1 VAHLA
6 RLHIELPSRGDV
18 RLKPDALPGR
28 AGGVATAACREIADP
43 GWTGGSVPSRPNNQT
58 LSPRAE
64 PSSALPAENAST
76 YCLPLYSN
84 VLAGACIP
92 PPVWNSQSCFPLAES
107 SAVRRPS
114 ERPTNSSP
122 PAVASV
128 PL

>member
-6 RLHIELPSRGDV
+6 GLCIELPSRGEV
-18 RLKPDALPGR
+18 RLKPDATFAGR
-28 AGGVATAACREIADP
+28 GGRCAAACREIGDP

-92 PPVWNSQSCFPLAES
+92 APVWNSQSCFPLAES